1 MDSFS
6 GRTAVV
12 TGAGSGI
19 GRALA
24 LRFAREGANVVL
36 ADIQADALDESA
48 ELAKEAGAAGVLA
61 QQTDVAAW
69 ESVEDLARATVERFG
84 KVHIV
89 CNNAGV
95 GGGGVIADQHLVDW
109 RWVLD
114 VNLWGV
120 IHGVQAFLP
129 LLQAHGEDAHI
140 VNTASVAGLVAGPG
154 LGPYN
159 ASKFAVV
166 ALSETLHHEL
176 EQAGSKVGV
185 TVLCPG
191 TVRTNIASSQRNRPA
206 ELKRPRRDGAPAVR
220 PDAQRRNANV
230 AAAVAAGMDPAEVAD
245 LVADAIKTR
254 RFWLVTHPELMDWVK
269 HRNDELEAQSNP
281 TLQTSFTDE
290 ASG

>member
-1 MDSFS
+1 MDTFR

-24 LRFAREGANVVL
+24 LRIAREGANVVL
-36 ADIQADALDESA
+36 ADVQDDALAES
-48 ELAKEAGAAGVLA
+48 EDLATQAGAASTLA
-61 QQTDVAAW
+61 RVTDVSSWA
-69 ESVEDLARATVERFG
+69 SVEDLAAAAVGRFG
-84 KVHIV
+84 KVHV
-89 CNNAGV
+89 LCNNAGV
-95 GGGGVIADQHLVDW
+95 GGGGLVADQHLVDW
-109 RWVLD
+109 QWVLN

-129 LLQAHGEDAHI
+129 LLRSHGEDAHI

-166 ALSETLHHEL
+166 AISETLHHEL
-176 EQAGSKVGV
+176 AMSDPQVGV

-206 ELKRPRRDGAPAVR
+206 ELKRPRPEGAPAVR
-220 PDAQRRNANV
+220 ADAQRRNANV
-230 AAAVAAGMDPAEVAD
+230 AAAVAAGMDPAEVAEN
-245 LVADAIKTR
+245 VAEAIKQR
-254 RFWLVTHPELMDWVK
+254 RFWLVTHPELMKWVE
-269 HRNDELEAQSNP
+269 HRNATLAAQTNP
-281 TLQTSFTDE
+281 TLPSSFTDT
-290 ASG
+290 